1 MDVQTRAQYAAQII
15 ENPVFKEAFDILRT
29 AYTDMLLNTEQDD
42 LSTREMFYTR
52 IRLLD
57 NVKDTLTGCVET
69 GRIEKIR
76 DQKIQ
81 AQKETD

>member
-1 MDVQTRAQYAAQII
+1 MDVQTRAQYAAQIL
-15 ENPVFKEAFDILRT
+15 ENPVFNEAFDIVKK
-29 AYTDMLLNTEQDD
+29 AYTDMLLNTEPDD
-42 LSTREMFYTR
+42 VSSREMFFNR
-52 IRLLD
+52 IRTLD

-81 AQKETD
+81 AQKENS